1 MDVKQDQAIKRLLK
15 KLSALRAT
23 LKNDE
28 RKMLDQLVIGSVNEV
43 EAHTLSQKSP
53 FTAAKAAKGAKD
65 ASEVEAHTLSQKSP
79 FTAAKAAK
87 GAKDA
92 SEVEAH
98 SMDKDGPRLDG
109 FNVVYDVTKDEYRI
123 D

>member
-65 ASEVEAHTLSQKSP
+65 ASEVEAH
-79 FTAAKAAK
+79 
-87 GAKDA
+87 
-92 SEVEAH
+92 

>member
-28 RKMLDQLVIGSVNEV
+28 RKMLDQLVTGSADDVEAHMLPKLPFTAAKAAKGAKDGNEV
-43 EAHTLSQKSP
+43 EAHMLPKSP

-65 ASEVEAHTLSQKSP
+65 
-79 FTAAKAAK
+79 
-87 GAKDA
+87 GN
-92 SEVEAH
+92 EVEAH
-98 SMDKDGPRLDG
+98 SMDKDGPRLEG
-109 FNVVYDVTKDEYRI
+109 FNVVYDGTKDEYRI